1 MAEEVI
7 ELVTLNKRQI
17 DIINF
22 LSNKNTHITIKNI
35 SKMFDISER
44 TIRSDLDSI
53 KYALKEYN
61 VSLERK
67 PGVGVK
73 LNFDEREI
81 EKFLNMYEHNIYP
94 AEERVLFVLI
104 IIMTKEKTTY
114 EELAEKLQ
122 VSKNT
127 IIQDLK
133 SAKILLEEYD
143 IKIKKKSYYGIFSE
157 GNEDE
162 IRSYLLQ
169 VYKKS
174 TKYIQ
179 LDINKYLI
187 ECLRLDINDIRS
199 FTESIEI
206 LASVKYSEEG
216 LDELEV
222 MIKFS
227 LCRISI
233 GNTVEYSSEY
243 INEQKANKNYTIL
256 KDCIKNLNYKIT
268 ESEICYLLKLFS
280 GAKSTLGNFITTNS
294 EVDKLTTNIIEDMCD
309 VININPIE
317 DVDLKEQMS
326 IHLKVAIF
334 RLKNNLLIDNPM
346 LEEIK
351 YKMSFIYSITEKILS
366 EYESVLKVKFPESE
380 IAYIAMYFD
389 ALFEKNVKDKF
400 SYKVL
405 IICNGGLA
413 TSSLLKTRIRSMI
426 PEIQILGIC
435 RLRDVESSLKK
446 YEVDFL
452 ISTVPLALDNYKVIQ
467 ANPLLELGDI
477 EKINKEIFS
486 RRYEKNCKFL
496 VEKVQ
501 NKSQSGISK
510 ILPKKYSQICV
521 ELNDWQE
528 AIRVAAGPLIEDEKI
543 KRQYVSEIIKVI
555 ETLGNYM
562 VFIPEIA
569 FVHAEP
575 TFVIENSVSLLVL
588 KKPIKF
594 GSQKETLVK
603 VIIVLANKN
612 ENMNLV
618 NLINIITKEGN
629 IKKLK
634 EAKCY
639 KDIENIK

>member
-1 MAEEVI
+1 M
-7 ELVTLNKRQI
+7 VTLNKRQI

-22 LSNKNTHITIKNI
+22 LSNRNTHVTIENI

-53 KYALKEYN
+53 EYALKDYN
-61 VSLERK
+61 VTLERK
-67 PGVGVK
+67 PRVGVK
-73 LNFDEREI
+73 LNFDEKEF
-81 EKFLNMYEHNIYP
+81 EKILKMYENKIYSV
-94 AEERVLFVLI
+94 EERVLFVLVI
-104 IIMTKEKTTY
+104 VMTKEKTTF
-114 EELAEKLQ
+114 EELAESLQ

-133 SAKILLEEYD
+133 SAEILLEKYD
-143 IKIKKKSYYGIFSE
+143 IKIKKKSYYGIFLD
-157 GNEDE
+157 GHEDE
-162 IRSYLLQ
+162 IRSCLLKL
-169 VYKKS
+169 YKKS

-179 LDINKYLI
+179 LDINKYFI
-187 ECLRLDINDIRS
+187 ECLRLDINSIRS
-199 FTESIEI
+199 FIENVEI
-206 LASVKYSEEG
+206 LASVKYSEEA

-222 MIKFS
+222 MISFS

-233 GNTVEYSSEY
+233 GNIVKYSSDY
-243 INEQKANKNYTIL
+243 ISEQKANKNFEIL
-256 KDCIKNLNYKIT
+256 KDCIKNLNYNIT

-294 EVDKLTTNIIEDMCD
+294 EVDKLTTNIINDMCD
-309 VININPIE
+309 VININPI
-317 DVDLKEQMS
+317 DDIDFKEQMS
-326 IHLKVAIF
+326 LHLKVAIF

-366 EYESVLKVKFPESE
+366 EYESTLKVKFPESE

-389 ALFEKNVKDKF
+389 ALFERNVKGKF
-400 SYKVL
+400 SFKIL

-413 TSSLLKTRIRSMI
+413 TSSLLKSRIGAMI
-426 PEIQILGIC
+426 PEIEIIDIC

-452 ISTVPLALDNYKVIQ
+452 ISTVPLVLDDYKVIQ
-467 ANPLLELGDI
+467 VNPLLELDDI
-477 EKINKEIFS
+477 EKIKAETFN

-501 NKSQSGISK
+501 NKSQSEISK
-510 ILPKKYSQICV
+510 ILPRQYSQIGV
-521 ELNDWQE
+521 EINDWRE
-528 AIRVAAGPLIEDEKI
+528 AIRLAAEPLLEDNKI
-543 KRQYVSEIIKVI
+543 KKQYVGEIIKVI

-575 TFVIENSVSLLVL
+575 TSVIENSASILVL

-594 GSQKETLVK
+594 GSKKETLVK
-603 VIIVLANKN
+603 VIVVLANKN

-634 EAKCY
+634 EATCY
-639 KDIENIK
+639 EDIEKIK

>member
-1 MAEEVI
+1 M
-7 ELVTLNKRQI
+7 VTLNKRQI

-22 LSNKNTHITIKNI
+22 LASRNTHITIENI
-35 SKMFDISER
+35 SKMFDISPR

-53 KYALKEYN
+53 EYALNEYN
-61 VSLERK
+61 ISLERK
-67 PGVGVK
+67 PRVGVK
-73 LNFDEREI
+73 LNLDEKEF
-81 EKFLNMYEHNIYP
+81 EKILSMYKNKIYS

-104 IIMTKEKTTY
+104 IIMTKEKTTF

-133 SAKILLEEYD
+133 LAEMLLEKHT
-143 IKIKKKSYYGIFSE
+143 IKIDKKSYYGIFLN
-157 GNEDE
+157 GDEDE

-169 VYKKS
+169 LYKKS

-179 LDINKYLI
+179 LDINKYLV
-187 ECLRLDINDIRS
+187 ECLTGDINNIRS
-199 FTESIEI
+199 LIELVEN
-206 LASVKYSEEG
+206 LASVKYSEEA

-222 MIKFS
+222 MINFS

-233 GNTVEYSSEY
+233 GNIVKYSGDY
-243 INEQKANKNYTIL
+243 INEQKSNKNYKIL
-256 KDCIKNLNYKIT
+256 EDCIKNLNYNIT
-268 ESEICYLLKLFS
+268 ESEMCYLLKLFS
-280 GAKSTLGNFITTNS
+280 GAKSTLGNFITTNL
-294 EVDKLTTNIIEDMCD
+294 EIDKLTTNIIKDMYE
-309 VININPIE
+309 VININQTE
-317 DVDLKEQMS
+317 DVDFKEQMS
-326 IHLKVAIF
+326 LHLKVAIF
-334 RLKNNLLIDNPM
+334 RLKNNLIIDNPM

-389 ALFEKNVKDKF
+389 ALFERNVKDKF

-413 TSSLLKTRIRSMI
+413 TSSLLKTRIGAMI
-426 PEIQILGIC
+426 PEIQILDIC
-435 RLRDVESSLKK
+435 RLRDVENSLKK
-446 YEVDFL
+446 YEIDFL
-452 ISTVPLALDNYKVIQ
+452 ISAVPLVLDDYKVIQ
-467 ANPLLELGDI
+467 VNPLLGLDDI
-477 EKINKEIFS
+477 EKIKSETFN
-486 RRYEKNCKFL
+486 RRYENNCKFL

-510 ILPKKYSQICV
+510 ILPRKYSQIGM
-521 ELNDWQE
+521 EINDWRE
-528 AIRVAAGPLIEDEKI
+528 AIRFAAEPLIEDKKI
-543 KRQYVSEIIKVI
+543 KRQYVSEMIKVI
-555 ETLGNYM
+555 ENIGNYM

-575 TFVIENSVSLLVL
+575 TLVIENSVSLLVL

-594 GSQKETLVK
+594 GSKKETLVK
-603 VIIVLANKN
+603 VIVVLANKN

-634 EAKCY
+634 EATCY
-639 KDIENIK
+639 EDIENIK